1 MYNSDIKNNKNNHNK
16 NNNENN
22 NQEAD
27 RFPDFFHFQ
36 ILIFFYDAFE
46 LFVSKTFSLI
56 FKDFLRFFKI
66 LYVFFVIV
74 EAISWDIEV
83 MKTSIFLLFDP
94 LHFELI
100 RGYN

>member
-1 MYNSDIKNNKNNHNK
+1 MYNSDINNNKNNHNQ

-22 NQEAD
+22 NQEND
-27 RFPDFFHFQ
+27 RFQDFFHYQ
-36 ILIFFYDAFE
+36 IYVFIYDSFE

-83 MKTSIFLLFDP
+83 MKKSIFLICDP
-94 LHFELI
+94 LPFELI
-100 RGYN
+100 RDCN